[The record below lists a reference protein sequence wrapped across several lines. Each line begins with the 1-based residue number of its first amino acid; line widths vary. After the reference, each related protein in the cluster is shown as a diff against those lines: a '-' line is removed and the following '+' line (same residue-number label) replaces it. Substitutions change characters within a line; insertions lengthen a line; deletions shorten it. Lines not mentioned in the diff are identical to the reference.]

1 MIMKNIK
8 TYIAALGLV
17 ATMISCNDL
26 EDINVNPSF
35 PVDVSAPA
43 LLPPIEQ
50 QMAVGLQF
58 DNRCLGRYTQN
69 FSTATA
75 GAVGSEWDRFGYQSN
90 SDTGGEIWKMAYFSI
105 GLNLT
110 KLQEKAVSEQRHDI
124 TGIAKVIRAWT
135 WQVATDYHSELINF
149 DQVFTSRLSFDYVPQ
164 EQVYAE
170 VVRLLN
176 EGLTDLNRTDGSVS
190 QTYTAGGDKMYGGD
204 RSKWVKFAYGVLA
217 RNLNNQINKASY
229 NPDKVI
235 EFCDKSL
242 ASNADNAL
250 IRYNGTVAAD
260 INFYGPGRNNFNTY
274 RQTDFAVRTMDGTLF
289 GGAKDPRISRVLAPS
304 VGQSELAPASSSNPD
319 PSKYTFNG
327 NPLNTTASTVATNVS
342 RIPNIYGTYTAGTI
356 TTPGRYLF
364 RDKANFPLMTYSEIQ
379 FIKAEAAFRKGD
391 KAMALDAYKKAIDAN
406 IDFVNSNTVVSTIF
420 PITSTIT
427 AAEKTAFLTN
437 VNIVPTAAN
446 LTISHIMLQKYVAL
460 FGYGMLETWT
470 DLRKYHYNPDI
481 YRTMSFTPNGGL
493 FVDNNGNLPYRV
505 RPRFNSEYVWNFDAL
520 KAIGADKVD
529 YHTQEMWFSK
539 N

>member
-1 MIMKNIK
+1 MKNIK

-176 EGLTDLNRTDGSVS
+176 EGLIDLNRTDGSVS

-235 EFCDKSL
+235 EYCDKSL

-304 VGQSELAPASSSNPD
+304 VGQSELAPASSTNPD

-356 TTPGRYLF
+356 TTPGRYIF

-379 FIKAEAAFRKGD
+379 FIKAEAAFIKGD

-446 LTISHIMLQKYVAL
+446 LTISQIMLQKYVAL

-470 DLRKYHYNPDI
+470 DLRKYHYNPDV
-481 YRTMSFTPNGGL
+481 YRTMNFTPNGGL

-539 N
+539 K

>member
-1 MIMKNIK
+1 MKNIK

-43 LLPPIEQ
+43 LMSPIEQ

-124 TGIAKVIRAWT
+124 TGIAKVIRAWS

-176 EGLTDLNRTDGSVS
+176 EGLIDLNRTDGSVS
-190 QTYTAGGDKMYGGD
+190 QTYTAGGD
-204 RSKWVKFAYGVLA
+204 
-217 RNLNNQINKASY
+217 
-229 NPDKVI
+229 
-235 EFCDKSL
+235 
-242 ASNADNAL
+242 
-250 IRYNGTVAAD
+250 
-260 INFYGPGRNNFNTY
+260 
-274 RQTDFAVRTMDGTLF
+274 
-289 GGAKDPRISRVLAPS
+289 
-304 VGQSELAPASSSNPD
+304 
-319 PSKYTFNG
+319 
-327 NPLNTTASTVATNVS
+327 
-342 RIPNIYGTYTAGTI
+342 
-356 TTPGRYLF
+356 
-364 RDKANFPLMTYSEIQ
+364 
-379 FIKAEAAFRKGD
+379 
-391 KAMALDAYKKAIDAN
+391 
-406 IDFVNSNTVVSTIF
+406 
-420 PITSTIT
+420 
-427 AAEKTAFLTN
+427 
-437 VNIVPTAAN
+437 
-446 LTISHIMLQKYVAL
+446 
-460 FGYGMLETWT
+460 
-470 DLRKYHYNPDI
+470 
-481 YRTMSFTPNGGL
+481 
-493 FVDNNGNLPYRV
+493 
-505 RPRFNSEYVWNFDAL
+505 
-520 KAIGADKVD
+520 
-529 YHTQEMWFSK
+529 
-539 N
+539 

>member
-1 MIMKNIK
+1 MTMKNIK

-43 LLPPIEQ
+43 LMPPIEQ

-69 FSTATA
+69 FSIATA
-75 GAVGSEWDRFGYQSN
+75 GAAGSEWDRFGYQSN

-135 WQVATDYHSELINF
+135 WQVATDYHSELIDF

-164 EQVYAE
+164 EKVYAE

-176 EGLTDLNRTDGSVS
+176 EGLTDLNRTDGNVS
-190 QTYTAGGDKMYGGD
+190 QTYTAPGDKMYGGD
-204 RSKWVKFAYGVLA
+204 RSKWIKFAYGVLA

-229 NPDKVI
+229 NADKVI
-235 EFCDKSL
+235 EYCDKSL

-250 IRYNGTVAAD
+250 IRYNGNVSTD

-274 RQTDFAVRTMDGTLF
+274 RQTDFAVRTMDGTIF
-289 GGAKDPRISRVLAPS
+289 GVKDPRISRVLAPS
-304 VGQSELAPASSSNPD
+304 VGQSELAPASAANPD

-342 RIPNIYGTYTAGTI
+342 RIPNIYGTYAAGTVA
-356 TTPGRYLF
+356 TPGRYLF

-379 FIKAEAAFRKGD
+379 FIKAEAAFIKGD

-406 IDFVNSNTVVSTIF
+406 IDFVNTNTVVSTIF

-427 AAEKTAFLTN
+427 ATEKTAFLTN

-446 LTISHIMLQKYVAL
+446 LTISQIMLQKYVAL

-470 DLRKYHYNPDI
+470 DLRKYHYNTDV
-481 YRTMSFTPNGGL
+481 YKTMSFLPNGGL

>member
-1 MIMKNIK
+1 MKNIK

-124 TGIAKVIRAWT
+124 TGIAKVIRAWS

-176 EGLTDLNRTDGSVS
+176 EGLTDLNRTDGNVS

-204 RSKWVKFAYGVLA
+204 RTKWVKFAYGVLA

-235 EFCDKSL
+235 EYCDKSL

-250 IRYNGTVAAD
+250 IRYNGTVSAD

-274 RQTDFAVRTMDGTLF
+274 RQTDFAVRTMDGSLF
-289 GGAKDPRISRVLAPS
+289 GGTKDPRISRVLVPS
-304 VGQSELAPASSSNPD
+304 VGQSELAPASSANPD

-379 FIKAEAAFRKGD
+379 FIKAEAAFIKGD

-470 DLRKYHYNPDI
+470 DLRKYHYNADI
-481 YRTMSFTPNGGL
+481 YKTMNFVPNGGL

-529 YHTQEMWFSK
+529 YHTKEMWFSK

>member
-1 MIMKNIK
+1 MKNIK

-17 ATMISCNDL
+17 TTMISCNDL

-35 PVDVSAPA
+35 PVDVSATA
-43 LLPPIEQ
+43 LMPPIEQ

-58 DNRCLGRYTQN
+58 DNRCLGRYIQN
-69 FSTATA
+69 FSIATT
-75 GAVGSEWDRFGYQSN
+75 GAVGSEWDRFGYQAN
-90 SDTGGEIWKMAYFSI
+90 SDTGGEIWKMAYFAI

-110 KLQEKAVSEQRHDI
+110 KLQEKAAAEQRHDI
-124 TGIAKVIRAWT
+124 TGISKVIRAWS
-135 WQVATDYHSELINF
+135 WQVATDYHSELIDF
-149 DQVFTSRLSFDYVPQ
+149 DQVFTQRLSFDYVSQ
-164 EQVYAE
+164 EKVYAE
-170 VVRLLN
+170 VVRLLD
-176 EGLTDLNRTDGSVS
+176 EGLIDLNRTDGNVS
-190 QTYTAGGDKMYGGD
+190 QTYTAAGDKMYGGD
-204 RSKWVKFAYGVLA
+204 RSKWIKFAYGVLA

-229 NPDKVI
+229 DPNKVI
-235 EFCDKSL
+235 EYCDKSL

-250 IRYNGTVAAD
+250 IRYNGTVSAD
-260 INFYGPGRNNFNTY
+260 INFYGPGRNNFSTY
-274 RQTDFAVRTMDGTLF
+274 RQTDFAVRTMDGTIF
-289 GGAKDPRISRVLAPS
+289 GGVKDPRISRVLAPS
-304 VGQSELAPASSSNPD
+304 VGLSETAPASAANPD

-342 RIPNIYGTYTAGTI
+342 RIPNIYGTYAAGTI
-356 TTPGRYLF
+356 TTPGRYIF

-379 FIKAEAAFRKGD
+379 FIKAEAAFIKGD

-406 IDFVNSNTVVSTIF
+406 IDFVNTNTVVSTTF

-427 AAEKTAFLTN
+427 AAEKTAFLTD
-437 VNIVPTAAN
+437 VNIVPAAAN

-470 DLRKYHYNPDI
+470 DLRKYHYDNTNV
-481 YRTMSFTPNGGL
+481 YKTMTFAPNGGL
-493 FVDNNGNLPYRV
+493 FVDNNGKLPYRV

-529 YHTQEMWFSK
+529 YHTVEMWFSK
-539 N
+539 P

>member
-1 MIMKNIK
+1 MKNIK

-17 ATMISCNDL
+17 TTMISCNDL

-58 DNRCLGRYTQN
+58 DNRCLGRYIQN
-69 FSTATA
+69 FSIATV
-75 GAVGSEWDRFGYQSN
+75 GALGSEWDRFGYQAN
-90 SDTGGEIWKMAYFSI
+90 SDTGGEIWKMAYFAI

-110 KLQEKAVSEQRHDI
+110 KLQEKATAEQRHDI
-124 TGIAKVIRAWT
+124 TGISKVIRAWS
-135 WQVATDYHSELINF
+135 WQVATDYHSELIDF
-149 DQVFTSRLSFDYVPQ
+149 DQVFTSRLSFDYVSQ
-164 EQVYAE
+164 DKVYAE

-176 EGLTDLNRTDGSVS
+176 EGLVDLDRTDGNVS
-190 QTYTAGGDKMYGGD
+190 QTYTASGDKMYGGD

-235 EFCDKSL
+235 EYCDKSL

-289 GGAKDPRISRVLAPS
+289 GNVKDPRISRVLAPS
-304 VGQSELAPASSSNPD
+304 VGQSEIAPASAANPD

-342 RIPNIYGTYTAGTI
+342 RIPNIYGTYVAGTI

-379 FIKAEAAFRKGD
+379 FIKAEAAFIKGD
-391 KAMALDAYKKAIDAN
+391 KAMALDAYRKAIDAN
-406 IDFVNSNTVVSTIF
+406 IDFVNANTVVSTTF

-437 VNIVPTAAN
+437 VNIVPAAAD

-470 DLRKYHYNPDI
+470 DLRKYHYNTDI
-481 YRTMSFTPNGGL
+481 YKSMNLSPNGGL
-493 FVDNNGNLPYRV
+493 FVDNNGKLPYRV

-529 YHTQEMWFSK
+529 YHTQEMWFSQP
-539 N
+539 

>member
-1 MIMKNIK
+1 MTMKNIK

-176 EGLTDLNRTDGSVS
+176 EGLIDLNRTDGSVS

-235 EFCDKSL
+235 EYCDKSL

-304 VGQSELAPASSSNPD
+304 VGQSELAPASSTNPD

-356 TTPGRYLF
+356 TTPGRYIF

-379 FIKAEAAFRKGD
+379 FIKAEAAFIKGD

-446 LTISHIMLQKYVAL
+446 LTISQIMLQKYVAL

-470 DLRKYHYNPDI
+470 DLRKYHYNPDV
-481 YRTMSFTPNGGL
+481 YRTMNFTPNGGL

-539 N
+539 K